1 MAYFPHAFQKVL
13 VGTNGLKSS
22 STSEHVVT
30 LESHPGKV
38 SVIDAKTNAIQD
50 LTAAPATKLF
60 YLAQGSFHTSDKIG
74 PFHGGYKE
82 SVKTKGINPKF
93 VSKFY
98 YVAPAAPV
106 NQIITV
112 GEDDYCT
119 IPCEKTVRLR
129 LDVKGSPALRFLT
142 HNVYKTLD
150 SYTGCCDSS
159 NTPVGV
165 ETVFEAWKAEI
176 AADPILSK
184 FISAAVLYITKNAQG
199 VVTGTSTT
207 KTSAWIAL
215 PAAEKAA
222 KLQLTGAYVDTKFGD
237 CSFSPMDHVELEP
250 IQIYASALEDNGD
263 PCASNCF
270 SVAQVQAAAQGKG
283 FGETVLRELILS
295 KRYEQEPFQ
304 TDARLRE
311 VLDDTTLGSISRTAS
326 YGAYYILHSV
336 PRSSNPSG
344 MMDADQYLI
353 KVVVSAPDADFE
365 TFIDAALAAAG
376 NSVAL
381 ETL

>member
-1 MAYFPHAFQKVL
+1 
-13 VGTNGLKSS
+13 
-22 STSEHVVT
+22 
-30 LESHPGKV
+30 
-38 SVIDAKTNAIQD
+38 
-50 LTAAPATKLF
+50 
-60 YLAQGSFHTSDKIG
+60 
-74 PFHGGYKE
+74 
-82 SVKTKGINPKF
+82 
-93 VSKFY
+93 
-98 YVAPAAPV
+98 
-106 NQIITV
+106 
-112 GEDDYCT
+112 
-119 IPCEKTVRLR
+119 
-129 LDVKGSPALRFLT
+129 
-142 HNVYKTLD
+142 
-150 SYTGCCDSS
+150 
-159 NTPVGV
+159 
-165 ETVFEAWKAEI
+165 
-176 AADPILSK
+176 
-184 FISAAVLYITKNAQG
+184 
-199 VVTGTSTT
+199 
-207 KTSAWIAL
+207 
-215 PAAEKAA
+215 
-222 KLQLTGAYVDTKFGD
+222 
-237 CSFSPMDHVELEP
+237 MDHVELEP